1 MRRRRDEDNVYRL
14 NHNAKRNDYNM
25 KEEVLFKKTP
35 FGGFDRQ
42 SVINYIQQ
50 LKKTQ
55 QEYKNIISDKDRLVK
70 TLSEENRELS
80 ERAEKAEKKA
90 EELDARC
97 SEAEENAKKV
107 RAKYEMLEK
116 QVEDSAD
123 KKAAQETIERCDKLV
138 ESAEAAAAKLKKS
151 AQSQIKKA
159 AKKLDKVKDDPQKA
173 EELLHELIRELS

>member
-1 MRRRRDEDNVYRL
+1 
-14 NHNAKRNDYNM
+14 M

-55 QEYKNIISDKDRLVK
+55 QEYKSLISDKDRLIK
-70 TLSEENRELS
+70 SLTEENSEIKKITEKNENKVREL
-80 ERAEKAEKKA
+80 EAKCDEAQDELKKTKAK
-90 EELDARC
+90 L
-97 SEAEENAKKV
+97 
-107 RAKYEMLEK
+107 EMLEK
-116 QVEDSAD
+116 QAEESAD

-138 ESAEAAAAKLKKS
+138 ESAEAAAAKLKKN

-173 EELLHELIRELS
+173 EELIKQLVRELS